1 MSEEKSNSRIS
12 EKSSDISQRSVL
24 IPANN
29 PQRIEDVE
37 TSTQTTEDDIG
48 LQYSLSKQH
57 TEIGGIDKEPMF
69 VLVDSSGLS
78 DPSSKELLIR
88 DNAELRDTVLRKYF
102 NKYIKPVELPSTS
115 RDLSIPPH
123 HVKESESK
131 EEVLMVDINLQS
143 ENEIPF
149 DENDNDKLSE
159 SSLDVHIPSYPGS
172 IRSVKIASETSLDEK
187 HRDKSL
193 REAVDFLHRDHEF
206 LIAAETGNDRILE
219 VVMRTGIDIQ
229 AMDHLGRN
237 ALHLAVC
244 ANCFRAII
252 LLLDAGVNTNV
263 KDNLGMTPLS
273 LCLMRRP
280 SLRVANLLFD
290 YGAKIMPRT
299 DPMDTGLFIQFVM
312 MCVPTPEEE
321 RILFLLVEKGAIVND
336 SEAPGGRQALHFAAM
351 SNNCRLINILV
362 ELGANL
368 YLLNHR
374 SQTPAEVARTFRC
387 REAQALLEA
396 LELEPESSIT
406 TFTTITTFID

>member
-1 MSEEKSNSRIS
+1 MSR
-12 EKSSDISQRSVL
+12 
-24 IPANN
+24 
-29 PQRIEDVE
+29 
-37 TSTQTTEDDIG
+37 
-48 LQYSLSKQH
+48 
-57 TEIGGIDKEPMF
+57 
-69 VLVDSSGLS
+69 
-78 DPSSKELLIR
+78 
-88 DNAELRDTVLRKYF
+88 
-102 NKYIKPVELPSTS
+102 
-115 RDLSIPPH
+115 PPH
-123 HVKESESK
+123 KR
-131 EEVLMVDINLQS
+131 Q
-143 ENEIPF
+143 
-149 DENDNDKLSE
+149 LSE